1 MGKKRKK
8 KRGLKVVLIALCSIA
23 IILVILIGYLTW
35 FEKGGSPLPY
45 EEVYATSKRLSK
57 EIRLVDQAIAD
68 GFYAV
73 GMPPEGIVFLSVIP
87 RHKQGFHWDFTSI
100 KATVPKGHSLVRVGD
115 EIKSRIAALGS
126 PVEMTS
132 VKQAPTQITFYI
144 YCTGLFTHRL
154 NLVCDGISLPQQ
166 SPRPKVGIIIDD
178 LGYDSSLAN
187 AFIELDIPLTLSVL
201 PFTPKSKA
209 IAQRARQAGRETMLH
224 LPMEPINYP
233 SVNPGDGVL
242 LLSMDKETILEV
254 LDDDLRQTPFI
265 VGVNNHMGSRFTEN
279 EEKITIVLEE
289 LKKRNLYFVDSRT
302 TSGTVA
308 FKAAK
313 KMAMKAA
320 KRDIFLDND
329 LSEHALKI
337 QMERLLSLARHK
349 GQAIGIGHP
358 HRETLN
364 LIRKYQSNFAD
375 ETEVVPISSL
385 VN

>member
-8 KRGLKVVLIALCSIA
+8 KRELKYVLIAFCSLA
-23 IILVILIGYLTW
+23 IVLAILIGYLW
-35 FEKGGSPLPY
+35 RLEKEGSPLPY
-45 EEVYATSKRLSK
+45 EEVYATSERLSR
-57 EIRLVDQAIAD
+57 EIRLVDRAISD
-68 GFYAV
+68 GFHAAGV
-73 GMPPEGIVFLSVIP
+73 PPERIVFLSVIP

-100 KATVPKGHSLVRVGD
+100 RATIPRGHSVVRVGD
-115 EIKSRIAALGS
+115 EIKGRISALTG
-126 PVEMTS
+126 PVEITAI
-132 VKQAPTQITFYI
+132 KQAPTETTFYI

-154 NLVCDGISLPQQ
+154 NLVGDGISLPQR
-166 SPRPKVGIIIDD
+166 SSRPKVGIIIDD
-178 LGYDSSLAN
+178 LGYDRSLAN

-201 PFTPKSKA
+201 PFTPNSRA
-209 IAQRARQAGRETMLH
+209 VAQRARQEGREAMLH

-242 LLSMDKETILEV
+242 LLSMDEKTIQEV
-254 LDDDLRQTPFI
+254 LEDDLTQTPFI
-265 VGVNNHMGSRFTEN
+265 VGVNNHMGSRFTES
-279 EEKITIVLEE
+279 EEKITIVLKE

-308 FKAAK
+308 FKTAQ

-337 QMERLLSLARHK
+337 QMERLLSLAKHR

-358 HRETLN
+358 HQETLN
-364 LIRKYQSNFAD
+364 LLRKYQPSFAH
-375 ETEVVPISSL
+375 EIEVVPVSSL

>member
-8 KRGLKVVLIALCSIA
+8 NRELKVLLIALCSIA
-23 IILVILIGYLTW
+23 IILAILIGYLTW
-35 FEKGGSPLPY
+35 LGKGGTRLPY
-45 EEVYATSKRLSK
+45 EEVYATSRRLSRD
-57 EIRLVDQAIAD
+57 IRLVDKAIAD

-73 GMPPEGIVFLSVIP
+73 GVPPEGIVFLSVIP
-87 RHKQGFHWDFTSI
+87 RHKEGFHWDFTSI
-100 KATVPKGHSLVRVGD
+100 KATIPKGQSLVRVGD

-126 PVEMTS
+126 PVEITS

-154 NLVCDGISLPQQ
+154 NLVGDGISLPQR

-178 LGYDSSLAN
+178 LGYDSALAN
-187 AFIELDIPLTLSVL
+187 AFIGLDIPLTLSVL
-201 PFTPKSKA
+201 PFTPNSRA
-209 IAQRARQAGRETMLH
+209 ITQRARQAGRETMLH

-254 LDDDLRQTPFI
+254 LNDDLRQTPFI

-308 FKAAK
+308 FRTAQ

-358 HRETLN
+358 HQETLH
-364 LIRKYQSNFAD
+364 LLREYQSNFAH
-375 ETEVVPISSL
+375 ETEVVPISKL

>member
-8 KRGLKVVLIALCSIA
+8 KRELKYVLIALCSIA
-23 IILVILIGYLTW
+23 IILAILIGYLMW
-35 FEKGGSPLPY
+35 LEKGGSPLPY
-45 EEVYATSKRLSK
+45 EEVYATSKRLSR
-57 EIRLVDQAIAD
+57 EIRLVDKAIAD
-68 GFYAV
+68 GFHAV
-73 GMPPEGIVFLSVIP
+73 GVPPERIVFLSVIP

-100 KATVPKGHSLVRVGD
+100 KATIPKGHSLVRVGD
-115 EIKSRIAALGS
+115 EIKSRIGALSG
-126 PVEMTS
+126 PVEITA
-132 VKQAPTQITFYI
+132 VKQASTEITFYI
-144 YCTGLFTHRL
+144 YCIGLFTHRL
-154 NLVCDGISLPQQ
+154 NLVGDGILLPQR
-166 SPRPKVGIIIDD
+166 SSRPKVGIIIDD

-201 PFTPKSKA
+201 PFTPNSRA
-209 IAQRARQAGRETMLH
+209 VAQRARQEGRETMLH

-279 EEKITIVLEE
+279 EEKMTIVLEE
-289 LKKRNLYFVDSRT
+289 LRKRNLYFVDSRT

-308 FKAAK
+308 FKTAQ

-364 LIRKYQSNFAD
+364 LLRKYQASFAH